1 MSANA
6 RAQPQPR
13 CRRLRQAGAGVL
25 LMLFAATSAASVDF
39 APCEL
44 RGSGGLGRVAAE
56 CGYLNVA
63 ENPDQ
68 PDGRRL
74 ELFVARVRAL
84 AAEPAADAFTIING
98 GPGASSVS
106 LYVDLQGA
114 FAGIQ
119 RDRDIILVDQRGTGR
134 SAPLECPALEEVA
147 QEFDLEAIRQATR
160 NCLANLDR
168 DPRFYTT
175 RVAVDDLE
183 ALRQTLGYPAW
194 NLYGVSYGTRVAQ
207 TYLQRHPHG
216 VRTLVL
222 DGVVP
227 PGQALGPDV
236 ALNAQKAL
244 DAIMARCAEGAA
256 CAAAFPELPAQFQ
269 RLAQQLKDTPLELQL
284 PHPVTGRVQP
294 FTLGYSHLA
303 MTVRILSYAPE
314 TVALIPLII
323 DEAASMGNY
332 LPIASQALRIERDL
346 GESIS
351 FGMHNSVVCSED
363 APFYG
368 DLTPLWPSLEAS
380 YLGADQVRALEAICS
395 LWPRG
400 LLDAD
405 HASPVASAR
414 PVLLLSG
421 EYDPVTPPEY
431 ADRAAVSLGNSL
443 HLVAR
448 GQGHGVVARGC
459 LPLIV
464 SDFVAAASFDAIDTD
479 CMDRLRGDSFFV
491 DLLGPPP

>member
-1 MSANA
+1 MA
-6 RAQPQPR
+6 RNRRARPPR
-13 CRRLRQAGAGVL
+13 RWRRLGAASAAVL
-25 LMLFAATSAASVDF
+25 LGAAAAAADVAFSA
-39 APCEL
+39 CEI
-44 RGSGGLGRVAAE
+44 RGSGGIGRVAAE

-68 PDGRRL
+68 PAGRRL
-74 ELFVARVRAL
+74 DLFVARIPAL

-114 FAGIQ
+114 FAGIR
-119 RDRDIILVDQRGTGR
+119 RDRDIVIVDQRGTGR
-134 SAPLECPALEEVA
+134 SAPLDCPALAEIT
-147 QEFDLEAIRQATR
+147 QEFDLEAVREATR
-160 NCLANLDR
+160 SCLTGMDA

-175 RVAVDDLE
+175 AVAADDLE
-183 ALRQTLGYPAW
+183 ALRLALGYPAW

-207 TYLQRHPHG
+207 TYLRRHPHG
-216 VRTLVL
+216 VRTLIL

-227 PGQALGPDV
+227 PGQPLGPDV
-236 ALNAQKAL
+236 ALNAQHAL
-244 DAIMARCAEGAA
+244 DAIMTRCAEGAD
-256 CAAAFPELPAQFQ
+256 CAAAFPDLPLQFQ
-269 RLAQQLKDTPLELQL
+269 RLSQRLKEAPVDLQI

-294 FTLGYSHLA
+294 VRLGYSDLA

-314 TVALIPLII
+314 TASLIPLII
-323 DEAASMGNY
+323 EEAAARNNY
-332 LPIASQALRIERDL
+332 LPIASQALRIEREL

-351 FGMHNSVVCSED
+351 FGMHNSVVCTED
-363 APFYG
+363 VPFYG
-368 DLTPLWPSLEAS
+368 DLTAVWPQLDAS
-380 YLGADQVRALEAICS
+380 YLGAEQVRALQAICS

-400 LLDAD
+400 PLDPGQ
-405 HASPVASAR
+405 HAPLASGR

-421 EYDPVTPPEY
+421 EHDPVTPPAY
-431 ADRAAVSLGNSL
+431 AERAAEGLDNSR

-464 SDFVAAASFDAIDTD
+464 SDFVGAAGFDGLDTE
-479 CMDRLRGDSFFV
+479 CMQRLRSDAFFV